1 MKKIIVFLILITI
14 IAAGCNQEITEP
26 VGAYTTVID
35 KLYNEDMALNHDIK
49 YIAVDTSLINNLSEE
64 QKSELLKEIEKYG
77 YIVLDM
83 TFDKLEEQG
92 YIEELY
98 FKEGILFN
106 IEDKP
111 MSGNAILMN
120 VSKWRSG
127 LGAIGYNDLK
137 VEYKNGNWKITKTGS
152 AWIS

>member
-26 VGAYTTVID
+26 VGAYTTVIG

-137 VEYKNGNWKITKTGS
+137 VEYKNGNWKITKTES

>member
-26 VGAYTTVID
+26 VGAYTTVIG

>member
-1 MKKIIVFLILITI
+1 LTK
-14 IAAGCNQEITEP
+14 
-26 VGAYTTVID
+26 
-35 KLYNEDMALNHDIK
+35 H
-49 YIAVDTSLINNLSEE
+49 IAVDTSLINNLSEE

-137 VEYKNGNWKITKTGS
+137 VEYKNGNWKITKTES